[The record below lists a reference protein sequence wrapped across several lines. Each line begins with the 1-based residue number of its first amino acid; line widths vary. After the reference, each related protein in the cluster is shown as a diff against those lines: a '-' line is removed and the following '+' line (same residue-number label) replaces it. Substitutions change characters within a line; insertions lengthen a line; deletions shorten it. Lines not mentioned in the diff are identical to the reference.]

1 MTKGPNITYVYAL
14 ENHYALKK
22 KKFCFASKNTTRKKY
37 SFYKQSMCQT
47 LTLEYQINLSAR

>member
-22 KKFCFASKNTTRKKY
+22 KRSFVLQVKIPQEKNTLFTSSLCVKH
-37 SFYKQSMCQT
+37 
-47 LTLEYQINLSAR
+47 LLSSTK